1 MEISRNQPCPCG
13 SGKKYKRCCSGKDRM
28 SAARARSERLLV
40 PGFGPLPARARA
52 DEEAL
57 DMASDGFEAR
67 ERRVGMAN
75 AMMRFAEPLLKEA
88 GDNPASQEKAL
99 TLAGVFWNMAIVD
112 DGDYRAEFL
121 SVLMGPEG
129 PCTTEEDRQYLREMA
144 ERMILRHKEM
154 FPGLHRIRVH

>member
-67 ERRVGMAN
+67 ERRGGGGEGQMGV
-75 AMMRFAEPLLKEA
+75 A
-88 GDNPASQEKAL
+88 GP
-99 TLAGVFWNMAIVD
+99 
-112 DGDYRAEFL
+112 
-121 SVLMGPEG
+121 P
-129 PCTTEEDRQYLREMA
+129 P
-144 ERMILRHKEM
+144 
-154 FPGLHRIRVH
+154 